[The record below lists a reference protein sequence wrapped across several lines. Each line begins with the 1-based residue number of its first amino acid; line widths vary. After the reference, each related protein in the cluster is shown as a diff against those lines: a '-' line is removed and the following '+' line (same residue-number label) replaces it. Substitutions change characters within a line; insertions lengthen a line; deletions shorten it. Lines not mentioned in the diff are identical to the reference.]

1 MESVKTGKTNKVGK
15 NTEMA
20 HTKTNKETH
29 FKQVSA
35 ITNRIRSI
43 GGIFTKIAKKVRELV
58 KKHPKK
64 SSAALVVLTP
74 VACKRAKELDD
85 KVQDKSKQAEKEN
98 KINWWKY
105 SGLTIATSLLLA
117 ACSAGDIDKQ
127 IELEQEKQKTEQE
140 KKEAENARDRANK
153 SEIEL
158 EQERQKTNKSG
169 IELANS
175 QIKAEQERQKT
186 EQEKQKANKSEIELE
201 QQKQKT
207 INTQR
212 DLIKEQKDF
221 IKETEQ
227 NCQEKHGQLFIK
239 RARIKTGIT
248 TGIAIE
254 IEAECKTPK
263 PTKTNQ
269 TPIQPKHLPN
279 SKHPHSQRGSK
290 AQELIAY
297 LLFEQKDFIIE
308 TEQKCQEKHNQFF
321 IKKAGIK
328 GGAIEVEAECKTP
341 KPTKT
346 NQTPIQPKHLPNS
359 KQPHSQRGSKAQELI
374 AYLQKELESL
384 PYSQKAIAKQVDFYK
399 PSSIAYL
406 ELDPRDF
413 KVTEEWQNENLKIRS
428 KAQAK
433 MLEMRKPQAN
443 LSPSQSF
450 LFVQRIF
457 ADINKEIEAA
467 ANTEKKAEKV
477 GYGYSKRV

>member
-20 HTKTNKETH
+20 STKTNKETH

-35 ITNRIRSI
+35 ITNRLRSI

-58 KKHPKK
+58 KKHPEK
-64 SSAALVVLTP
+64 SSAALVVLTH

-98 KINWWKY
+98 QINWWKY

-127 IELEQEKQKTEQE
+127 IELEQEK
-140 KKEAENARDRANK
+140 KEAENARDRANK
-153 SEIEL
+153 SGIEL
-158 EQERQKTNKSG
+158 EQE
-169 IELANS
+169 
-175 QIKAEQERQKT
+175 
-186 EQEKQKANKSEIELE
+186 
-201 QQKQKT
+201 KQKT
-207 INTQR
+207 IKT
-212 DLIKEQKDF
+212 QKDF
-221 IKETEQ
+221 IKDLEQ
-227 NCQEKHGQLFIK
+227 NCKENHGQFFIEK
-239 RARIKTGIT
+239 GGIKAGIGGIT
-248 TGIAIE
+248 
-254 IEAECKTPK
+254 IEAEAK
-263 PTKTNQ
+263 
-269 TPIQPKHLPN
+269 
-279 SKHPHSQRGSK
+279 
-290 AQELIAY
+290 
-297 LLFEQKDFIIE
+297 
-308 TEQKCQEKHNQFF
+308 
-321 IKKAGIK
+321 
-328 GGAIEVEAECKTP
+328 CKTP

-384 PYSQKAIAKQVDFYK
+384 PYSQKAIAKQVNFYK

-443 LSPSQSF
+443 LSTSQSF
-450 LFVQRIF
+450 SILQNIV
-457 ADINKEIEAA
+457 ADINKEIKVVV
-467 ANTEKKAEKV
+467 NTEKKVEKV
-477 GYGYSKRV
+477 GYGYSKRM

>member
-1 MESVKTGKTNKVGK
+1 
-15 NTEMA
+15 A
-20 HTKTNKETH
+20 
-29 FKQVSA
+29 
-35 ITNRIRSI
+35 
-43 GGIFTKIAKKVRELV
+43 
-58 KKHPKK
+58 
-64 SSAALVVLTP
+64 
-74 VACKRAKELDD
+74 
-85 KVQDKSKQAEKEN
+85 
-98 KINWWKY
+98 
-105 SGLTIATSLLLA
+105 SLLLA
-117 ACSAGDIDKQ
+117 ACSAGDTDKQ
-127 IELEQEKQKTEQE
+127 IELEQEKQKANKSGIELEQERQKTEQE
-140 KKEAENARDRANK
+140 RQKANK

-175 QIKAEQERQKT
+175 QIKAEQERQKTEQERQKT

-239 RARIKTGIT
+239 KARIKTGIT

-279 SKHPHSQRGSK
+279 SK
-290 AQELIAY
+290 
-297 LLFEQKDFIIE
+297 
-308 TEQKCQEKHNQFF
+308 
-321 IKKAGIK
+321 
-328 GGAIEVEAECKTP
+328 
-341 KPTKT
+341 
-346 NQTPIQPKHLPNS
+346 QPR
-359 KQPHSQRGSKAQELI
+359 SQRGSKAQELI

-413 KVTEEWQNENLKIRS
+413 NATEEWQKENLKIRS

-433 MLEMRKPQAN
+433 MLEMRHLKPDSQAH
-443 LSPSQSF
+443 LPTSQSLLF
-450 LFVQRIF
+450 LQKIF
-457 ADINKEIEAA
+457 ADVSKEIKVV
-467 ANTEKKAEKV
+467 ANTEKKVEKA
-477 GYGYSKRV
+477 GYGYSKRM

>member
-1 MESVKTGKTNKVGK
+1 MKSVKTGKTNKVSK

-20 HTKTNKETH
+20 NTKANKETH
-29 FKQVSA
+29 FKQVSV
-35 ITNRIRSI
+35 ITNTIRSI
-43 GGIFTKIAKKVRELV
+43 GGIFTKIAKKVRELI
-58 KKHPKK
+58 KKHPEK
-64 SSAALVVLTP
+64 SSAALVVLTHA
-74 VACKRAKELDD
+74 ACKRAKELDD

-98 KINWWKY
+98 QINWWKY

-127 IELEQEKQKTEQE
+127 IELEQEKQKANKSGIELEQERQKTEQE
-140 KKEAENARDRANK
+140 KQKANK

-239 RARIKTGIT
+239 KARIKTGIT

-254 IEAECKTPK
+254 I
-263 PTKTNQ
+263 
-269 TPIQPKHLPN
+269 
-279 SKHPHSQRGSK
+279 
-290 AQELIAY
+290 
-297 LLFEQKDFIIE
+297 
-308 TEQKCQEKHNQFF
+308 
-321 IKKAGIK
+321 
-328 GGAIEVEAECKTP
+328 EAECKTP

-384 PYSQKAIAKQVDFYK
+384 PYSQKAIVKQVNFYK

-433 MLEMRKPQAN
+433 MLEMRNPQAR
-443 LSPSQSF
+443 LSTSQSL
-450 LFVQRIF
+450 LFVQKIF
-457 ADINKEIEAA
+457 ADINKEIEVV
-467 ANTEKKAEKV
+467 ANTEKKVEKA

>member
-15 NTEMA
+15 NAETA
-20 HTKTNKETH
+20 NTKANKETH
-29 FKQVSA
+29 FKQVSV
-35 ITNRIRSI
+35 IINRIRSI
-43 GGIFTKIAKKVRELV
+43 GGIFTKIAKKVRELF

-64 SSAALVVLTP
+64 SNAALVVLTH

-98 KINWWKY
+98 QINWWKY

-117 ACSAGDIDKQ
+117 ACSTGDIDKQ
-127 IELEQEKQKTEQE
+127 IELEQEKQKANKSGIELEQERQKTEQE
-140 KKEAENARDRANK
+140 KQKANK

-239 RARIKTGIT
+239 RTRIKTGIT

-263 PTKTNQ
+263 P
-269 TPIQPKHLPN
+269 
-279 SKHPHSQRGSK
+279 
-290 AQELIAY
+290 A
-297 LLFEQKDFIIE
+297 
-308 TEQKCQEKHNQFF
+308 
-321 IKKAGIK
+321 
-328 GGAIEVEAECKTP
+328 
-341 KPTKT
+341 KT

-359 KQPHSQRGSKAQELI
+359 KQSRSQRGSKAQELI

-384 PYSQKAIAKQVDFYK
+384 PYSQKAIAKQVNFYK

-433 MLEMRKPQAN
+433 ILEMRDKPYPQAY
-443 LSPSQSF
+443 LSTSQSL
-450 LFVQRIF
+450 LFVQKIF
-457 ADINKEIEAA
+457 ADINKEIKVV
-467 ANTEKKAEKV
+467 ANTEKKAEKA
-477 GYGYSKRV
+477 GYGYSKRM

>member
-1 MESVKTGKTNKVGK
+1 MKSVKTGKTNKVSK

-35 ITNRIRSI
+35 ITNRLKSI

-64 SSAALVVLTP
+64 SNVALVVLTH
-74 VACKRAKELDD
+74 VACKKAKELDD

-98 KINWWKY
+98 QINWWKY

-117 ACSAGDIDKQ
+117 ACSTGDIDKQ
-127 IELEQEKQKTEQE
+127 IELEQEKQKANKSGIELEQERQKTEQE
-140 KKEAENARDRANK
+140 KQKANK

-158 EQERQKTNKSG
+158 EQEKQKTNKSG

-239 RARIKTGIT
+239 KTRIKTGIT

-279 SKHPHSQRGSK
+279 P
-290 AQELIAY
+290 
-297 LLFEQKDFIIE
+297 
-308 TEQKCQEKHNQFF
+308 
-321 IKKAGIK
+321 
-328 GGAIEVEAECKTP
+328 
-341 KPTKT
+341 
-346 NQTPIQPKHLPNS
+346 
-359 KQPHSQRGSKAQELI
+359 KQPHSQRGSKAQEFI

-413 KVTEEWQNENLKIRS
+413 KVTEEWQKENLKIRS

-433 MLEMRKPQAN
+433 MLEMRNVKPYPEAH
-443 LSPSQSF
+443 LSTSQSL
-450 LFVQRIF
+450 LFVQKIF

-467 ANTEKKAEKV
+467 ANTEKKAEKA
-477 GYGYSKRV
+477 GYGYSKRM

>member
-1 MESVKTGKTNKVGK
+1 MKSVKTGKTNKVGK
-15 NTEMA
+15 NAETA
-20 HTKTNKETH
+20 NTKANKETH
-29 FKQVSA
+29 FKQASTV
-35 ITNRIRSI
+35 TNIIRSI
-43 GGIFTKIAKKVRELV
+43 GGFFTKIMKRVRELV

-64 SSAALVVLTP
+64 SKVALVVLTH
-74 VACKRAKELDD
+74 VACKKAEELDD

-98 KINWWKY
+98 QINWWKY

-117 ACSAGDIDKQ
+117 ACNVGDIDKQ
-127 IELEQEKQKTEQE
+127 IELEQEKQEANKSGIELEQERQKTEQE
-140 KKEAENARDRANK
+140 RQKTNK

-186 EQEKQKANKSEIELE
+186 EQEKQKANKSGIELE

-227 NCQEKHGQLFIK
+227 NCQENHG
-239 RARIKTGIT
+239 
-248 TGIAIE
+248 
-254 IEAECKTPK
+254 
-263 PTKTNQ
+263 
-269 TPIQPKHLPN
+269 
-279 SKHPHSQRGSK
+279 
-290 AQELIAY
+290 
-297 LLFEQKDFIIE
+297 
-308 TEQKCQEKHNQFF
+308 QFF
-321 IKKAGIK
+321 IKKVGIK
-328 GGAIEVEAECKTP
+328 GGIAVEVEAECKTP
-341 KPTKT
+341 KPAKT

-359 KQPHSQRGSKAQELI
+359 KQPRSQRGSKAQELI

-413 KVTEEWQNENLKIRS
+413 KVTEEWQKENLKIRS

-433 MLEMRKPQAN
+433 MLEMRNPQAH
-443 LSPSQSF
+443 LSTSQSL
-450 LFVQRIF
+450 LFVQKIF
-457 ADINKEIEAA
+457 ADINKEIKAV
-467 ANTEKKAEKV
+467 ANTEKKAEKA

>member
-1 MESVKTGKTNKVGK
+1 MKLVKTGKTNKVGK

-20 HTKTNKETH
+20 NTKTNKETH

-35 ITNRIRSI
+35 ITNRLKSI

-64 SSAALVVLTP
+64 SKVALVVLTH
-74 VACKRAKELDD
+74 VACKKAKELDD

-98 KINWWKY
+98 QINWWKY

-117 ACSAGDIDKQ
+117 ACNAGDIDKQ
-127 IELEQEKQKTEQE
+127 IELEQEKQK
-140 KKEAENARDRANK
+140 ANK
-153 SEIEL
+153 SGIEL
-158 EQERQKTNKSG
+158 EQQRQKTEQERQKTNKSG
-169 IELANS
+169 IELEQQRQKTEQEKQKTNKSEIELANS
-175 QIKAEQERQKT
+175 QIKAEQE
-186 EQEKQKANKSEIELE
+186 
-201 QQKQKT
+201 KQKT

-239 RARIKTGIT
+239 KTRIKTGIT

-263 PTKTNQ
+263 PAKTNQ
-269 TPIQPKHLPN
+269 TPIQ
-279 SKHPHSQRGSK
+279 S
-290 AQELIAY
+290 
-297 LLFEQKDFIIE
+297 
-308 TEQKCQEKHNQFF
+308 
-321 IKKAGIK
+321 
-328 GGAIEVEAECKTP
+328 
-341 KPTKT
+341 
-346 NQTPIQPKHLPNS
+346 KHLPNS
-359 KQPHSQRGSKAQELI
+359 KQPHSQRGSKTQELI

-384 PYSQKAIAKQVDFYK
+384 PYSQKTIAKQVNFYK

-433 MLEMRKPQAN
+433 MLEMRNVKPYPQAH
-443 LSPSQSF
+443 LSISQS
-450 LFVQRIF
+450 LSILQNIV

-477 GYGYSKRV
+477 GYGYSKRM

>member
-1 MESVKTGKTNKVGK
+1 MKSVKTGKTNKVGK

-20 HTKTNKETH
+20 NTKANKETH
-29 FKQVSA
+29 FKQASA
-35 ITNRIRSI
+35 ITNTLRSI
-43 GGIFTKIAKKVRELV
+43 GGIFTKIVKKVRGLV

-64 SSAALVVLTP
+64 SKVALAVLTHA
-74 VACKRAKELDD
+74 ACKRAKELDD

-117 ACSAGDIDKQ
+117 ACNAGDIDKQ
-127 IELEQEKQKTEQE
+127 IELEQEK
-140 KKEAENARDRANK
+140 KEVENARDRANK
-153 SEIEL
+153 SGIEL
-158 EQERQKTNKSG
+158 EQQRQKTEQERQKTNKSG

-186 EQEKQKANKSEIELE
+186 NKSGIELE
-201 QQKQKT
+201 QQRQKAEQEKQKT

-239 RARIKTGIT
+239 KTRIKTGIT

-263 PTKTNQ
+263 P
-269 TPIQPKHLPN
+269 
-279 SKHPHSQRGSK
+279 
-290 AQELIAY
+290 A
-297 LLFEQKDFIIE
+297 
-308 TEQKCQEKHNQFF
+308 
-321 IKKAGIK
+321 
-328 GGAIEVEAECKTP
+328 
-341 KPTKT
+341 KT

-359 KQPHSQRGSKAQELI
+359 KQPHSQRGSKTQELI

-433 MLEMRKPQAN
+433 MLEMRKPQAH
-443 LSPSQSF
+443 LSTSQSF
-450 LFVQRIF
+450 SIIQNIV
-457 ADINKEIEAA
+457 ADISKEIEAA
-467 ANTEKKAEKV
+467 VNTEKKAEKA
-477 GYGYSKRV
+477 GYGYSKRM

>member
-1 MESVKTGKTNKVGK
+1 MKSIKTGKTNKVGK

-20 HTKTNKETH
+20 HTKANKEAH
-29 FKQVSA
+29 FKQVSV
-35 ITNRIRSI
+35 ITNTLKSI
-43 GGIFTKIAKKVRELV
+43 GGFFTKIVKKVRELI
-58 KKHPKK
+58 KKHPEK
-64 SSAALVVLTP
+64 SSAALVVLTH

-98 KINWWKY
+98 QINWWKY

-140 KKEAENARDRANK
+140 E
-153 SEIEL
+153 
-158 EQERQKTNKSG
+158 
-169 IELANS
+169 
-175 QIKAEQERQKT
+175 QKT
-186 EQEKQKANKSEIELE
+186 EQEKQKTSNIETSNQIKVE
-201 QQKQKT
+201 QEKQKT
-207 INTQR
+207 IKEQK
-212 DLIKEQKDF
+212 DLVKEQKDLVKEQKDLVKEQKDLVKEQKDLVKEQKDF
-221 IKETEQ
+221 IKDLEQ
-227 NCQEKHGQLFIK
+227 NCQENHGQFFIEK
-239 RARIKTGIT
+239 GGTKAGIGGIT
-248 TGIAIE
+248 
-254 IEAECKTPK
+254 IEAEAK
-263 PTKTNQ
+263 
-269 TPIQPKHLPN
+269 
-279 SKHPHSQRGSK
+279 
-290 AQELIAY
+290 
-297 LLFEQKDFIIE
+297 
-308 TEQKCQEKHNQFF
+308 
-321 IKKAGIK
+321 
-328 GGAIEVEAECKTP
+328 CKTP

-433 MLEMRKPQAN
+433 MLEMRNPQAN
-443 LSPSQSF
+443 LSPFQSF
-450 LFVQRIF
+450 SIIQNIV
-457 ADINKEIEAA
+457 ADINKEIKVV
-467 ANTEKKAEKV
+467 ANTEKKAEKA

>member
-1 MESVKTGKTNKVGK
+1 MKSVKTGRTNKVGK
-15 NTEMA
+15 NTEVA
-20 HTKTNKETH
+20 NTKTNKETH

-35 ITNRIRSI
+35 IINTLRSI
-43 GGIFTKIAKKVRELV
+43 GGIFTKIAKKVRELF

-64 SSAALVVLTP
+64 SKAALVVLTH

-98 KINWWKY
+98 QINWWKY

-117 ACSAGDIDKQ
+117 ACSVGDTDKQ
-127 IELEQEKQKTEQE
+127 IELEQEKQKANKSGIELEQERQKTEQE
-140 KKEAENARDRANK
+140 RQKTNK

-239 RARIKTGIT
+239 KARIKTGIT

-263 PTKTNQ
+263 P
-269 TPIQPKHLPN
+269 
-279 SKHPHSQRGSK
+279 
-290 AQELIAY
+290 A
-297 LLFEQKDFIIE
+297 
-308 TEQKCQEKHNQFF
+308 
-321 IKKAGIK
+321 
-328 GGAIEVEAECKTP
+328 
-341 KPTKT
+341 KT

-359 KQPHSQRGSKAQELI
+359 KQPRSQRGSKTQELI

-384 PYSQKAIAKQVDFYK
+384 PYSQKAIAKQVNFYR

-413 KVTEEWQNENLKIRS
+413 NVTEEWQKENLKIRS

-433 MLEMRKPQAN
+433 MLEMRNPQAH
-443 LSPSQSF
+443 LSTSQS
-450 LFVQRIF
+450 LSIIQNIV
-457 ADINKEIEAA
+457 ADISKGIEAA
-467 ANTEKKAEKV
+467 ANTEKKAEKA

>member
-20 HTKTNKETH
+20 NTKTNKETH

-35 ITNRIRSI
+35 IINTLRSI

-64 SSAALVVLTP
+64 SNVALVVLTHA
-74 VACKRAKELDD
+74 ACKRAKELDD

-117 ACSAGDIDKQ
+117 ACNVGDIDKQ
-127 IELEQEKQKTEQE
+127 IELEQE
-140 KKEAENARDRANK
+140 
-153 SEIEL
+153 
-158 EQERQKTNKSG
+158 
-169 IELANS
+169 
-175 QIKAEQERQKT
+175 RQKT
-186 EQEKQKANKSEIELE
+186 EQEEQKTSNIETNNQIKVE
-201 QQKQKT
+201 QEKQKT
-207 INTQR
+207 SNIEK
-212 DLIKEQKDF
+212 DLVKEQKDLV
-221 IKETEQ
+221 KEQKDLVKEQKDLVKEQKDLVKEQKDLVKKAEQ
-227 NCQEKHGQLFIK
+227 NCQE
-239 RARIKTGIT
+239 
-248 TGIAIE
+248 
-254 IEAECKTPK
+254 
-263 PTKTNQ
+263 N
-269 TPIQPKHLPN
+269 
-279 SKHPHSQRGSK
+279 HS
-290 AQELIAY
+290 
-297 LLFEQKDFIIE
+297 
-308 TEQKCQEKHNQFF
+308 QFF
-321 IKKAGIK
+321 IKKLGIK
-328 GGAIEVEAECKTP
+328 GGIAIEVEAECKTP
-341 KPTKT
+341 KPAKT

-359 KQPHSQRGSKAQELI
+359 KQPHSQRGSKAQEFI

-443 LSPSQSF
+443 LSTSQSL
-450 LFVQRIF
+450 LFVQKIF
-457 ADINKEIEAA
+457 ADINKEIKVV

-477 GYGYSKRV
+477 GYGYSKRM

>member
-1 MESVKTGKTNKVGK
+1 MGSVKTGKEKKVFK

-29 FKQVSA
+29 FKRVGA
-35 ITNRIRSI
+35 ITNILRSI
-43 GGIFTKIAKKVRELV
+43 GGIFTKIVKKVRELV

-64 SSAALVVLTP
+64 SKVALVVLTH
-74 VACKRAKELDD
+74 VVCKRAKELDD

-105 SGLTIATSLLLA
+105 SGLTIATSLLLV
-117 ACSAGDIDKQ
+117 ACSAGDVDKQ

-153 SEIEL
+153 SGIEL
-158 EQERQKTNKSG
+158 EQERQKTNKSGIELANSQIKAEQERQKTNKSG

-186 EQEKQKANKSEIELE
+186 EQEKQKTNKNEIELE

-269 TPIQPKHLPN
+269 TPK
-279 SKHPHSQRGSK
+279 
-290 AQELIAY
+290 E
-297 LLFEQKDFIIE
+297 
-308 TEQKCQEKHNQFF
+308 
-321 IKKAGIK
+321 
-328 GGAIEVEAECKTP
+328 
-341 KPTKT
+341 
-346 NQTPIQPKHLPNS
+346 PKHLPNS
-359 KQPHSQRGSKAQELI
+359 KQPHSQRGSKAQEFI

-433 MLEMRKPQAN
+433 MLEMRNVKPYPQAH
-443 LSPSQSF
+443 LSTFQSF
-450 LFVQRIF
+450 SIIQEIA
-457 ADINKEIEAA
+457 ADISKEIEAA
-467 ANTEKKAEKV
+467 ANTEKKAEKA